1 MRMTEDRKRVFI
13 EQLRRDGVVTHA
25 ALAASPGSLGSCV
38 QSFRDERD
46 RDPRFAARW
55 VAVRIISEQP
65 VEIAA

>member
-13 EQLRRDGVVTHA
+13 EQLRRDGVATRA

-55 VAVRIISEQP
+55 VAVRIISRQ
-65 VEIAA
+65 IAA